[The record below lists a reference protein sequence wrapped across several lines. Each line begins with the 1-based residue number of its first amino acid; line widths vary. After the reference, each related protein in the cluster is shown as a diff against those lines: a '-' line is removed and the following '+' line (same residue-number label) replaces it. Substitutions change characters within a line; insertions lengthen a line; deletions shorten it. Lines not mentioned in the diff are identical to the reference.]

1 MPTLRRTLTTILLA
15 AMALFL
21 AACSFTENKQA
32 AEQTAESLYL
42 YLAIEDIDGV
52 MGLYSDRLYQ
62 ETSREDTR
70 MFLNTLLDRLGQ
82 YQSHEL
88 ISWDVSSQVNTQF
101 MGTVTVLVYN
111 VHYSHDDA
119 TETLTFLGSS
129 PPQLVGHFVRSD
141 VLFRE

>member
-1 MPTLRRTLTTILLA
+1 
-15 AMALFL
+15 MALFL
-21 AACSFTENKQA
+21 AACSSYTENKQA
-32 AEQTAESLYL
+32 AEQTAEYLYL
-42 YLAIEDIDGV
+42 YLAMEDIDGV
-52 MGLYSDRLYQ
+52 IGLYSDRLYQ

-70 MFLNTLLDRLGQ
+70 MFWNTTLDRLGQ

-88 ISWDVSSQVNTQF
+88 ISWDVSTQLNTQF

-129 PPQLVGHFVRSD
+129 PPQLVGHFVESD
-141 VLFRE
+141 VFVRE